1 MVVSQ
6 SLLFLQRRSSLT
18 RAFASTSVRAGTLT
32 AHGQPPAMAES
43 AVATNVHQSLDV
55 HGRLTTQITFDSEL
69 SDLIPDF
76 LQITISQVFDLFGI
90 SNATGLADFASAG
103 ATDTKNGGQANL
115 GMLLRRNIDASDTC
129 HFRPLKLLQLTL
141 TLLVAWICTDHA
153 HNAFASD
160 DFAVAANFLDR
171 SRNFHISLLK
181 PFAPFRL

>member
-1 MVVSQ
+1 
-6 SLLFLQRRSSLT
+6 
-18 RAFASTSVRAGTLT
+18 
-32 AHGQPPAMAES
+32 
-43 AVATNVHQSLDV
+43 
-55 HGRLTTQITFDSEL
+55 
-69 SDLIPDF
+69 
-76 LQITISQVFDLFGI
+76 
-90 SNATGLADFASAG
+90 
-103 ATDTKNGGQANL
+103 
-115 GMLLRRNIDASDTC
+115 MLLRRNIDASDTC

>member
-18 RAFASTSVRAGTLT
+18 RAFAGTSIRAGTLT
-32 AHGQPPAMAES
+32 AHGQPTAMAES

-69 SDLIPDF
+69 SDLISDF
-76 LQITISQVFDLFGI
+76 LQIAISQVFDLFGI
-90 SNATGLADFASAG
+90 SNAASFANFASAS

-141 TLLVAWICTDHA
+141 TLLVTWICTDHA